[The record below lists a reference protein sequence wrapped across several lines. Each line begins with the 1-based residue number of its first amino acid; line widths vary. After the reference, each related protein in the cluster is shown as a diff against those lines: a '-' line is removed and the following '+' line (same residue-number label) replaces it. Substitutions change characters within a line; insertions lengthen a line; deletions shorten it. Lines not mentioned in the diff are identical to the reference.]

1 MKAVILAGGFGT
13 RLYPLSTKEKP
24 KQFINLIGEGTLF
37 QQTVSRLSFLEFL
50 KPEDIFVA
58 TNKDYVHFVR
68 EQAPQIPEENIFVEP
83 AMRST
88 AACIGYAAMMLSHI
102 GYNNETMAVVYA
114 DHLIRNTEE
123 FAKKLSTAETLAR
136 EENTLNIIEVEATS
150 PNTNFGYVK
159 IGKILPVTK
168 DSAAYTSA
176 PTSISVSTA
185 TSTHTPPATTSQA
198 ASTQVREFLEF
209 KEKPDL
215 ETAKSYLLSGDYL
228 WNTGIYVWRVSKIL
242 EALHTYLPDTYDK
255 LEKIKADPS
264 LAETLYPLCEN
275 ISIDYAVMEKVDP
288 KEVRIIPSQLGWSD
302 IGNFDTLFV
311 ELEKSGEQD
320 KLEKFKKIIA
330 DAPAPANTTTTNTPP
345 NQNPH

>member
-68 EQAPQIPEENIFVEP
+68 EQAPQIPEQNIFVEP

-88 AACIGYAAMMLSHI
+88 AACIGYAAMMLPP
-102 GYNNETMAVVYA
+102 EEVMAVVYA

-123 FAKKLSTAETLAR
+123 FAQKLSVAETLAR

-159 IGKILPVTK
+159 VGKVLAA
-168 DSAAYTSA
+168 SAGTEA
-176 PTSISVSTA
+176 
-185 TSTHTPPATTSQA
+185 HTPPTTTSQA
-198 ASTQVREFLEF
+198 APTQIREFLEF

-215 ETAKSYLLSGDYL
+215 ETAKSYLSSGNYL

-242 EALHTYLPDTYDK
+242 EALRAHLPDTYNK

-264 LAETLYPLCEN
+264 LAETLYPLCAN
-275 ISIDYAVMEKVDP
+275 ISIDYAVMEKIDP

-302 IGNFDTLFV
+302 IGNFDTLFA
-311 ELEKSGEQD
+311 ELKKSGEH
-320 KLEKFKKIIA
+320 EKIKGFKEIVS
-330 DAPAPANTTTTNTPP
+330 NTN
-345 NQNPH
+345 